1 MHKLKNCKKIM
12 EEQRK
17 ILYVSKYSHDI
28 NGMGSV
34 KKIGKTIDIVG
45 RMKKLTIGPVK
56 TVTVATYIGESA
68 LIDKFEKDLHD
79 TFSEF
84 RVEGEWFRDDDNI
97 IVDFIDHQIKK
108 LKKFGLDIKKQK

>member
-1 MHKLKNCKKIM
+1 MEKL
-12 EEQRK
+12 RK
-17 ILYVSKYSHDI
+17 ILYVSKYSHEI
-28 NGMGSV
+28 NGFGPM
-34 KKIGKTIDIVG
+34 KKIGKTKDIVG

-56 TVTVATYIGESA
+56 TVAVATYIGESE

-79 TFSEF
+79 TFKDY

-108 LKKFGLDIKKQK
+108 LRKFGLDIKKQK